1 MISTSPRPPT
11 VRPHSLSSSQVLDIL
26 CMEAGVPRRTIDT
39 AGRVPGVYPGVHPNL
54 KALPAHTS
62 AKFNARFRPLALGSC
77 HPRRNANYT
86 YAQPGRWHLR
96 AKHPSAS
103 CANSAGPVQKKT
115 HKISITRFVESAVT
129 GNLRTQYKIKIS
141 WARFGGASVYR
152 TRRYIP
158 LCLQVDS
165 ACLILQ
171 GSSISNQC
179 IYVLNVDRAPANRRN
194 VDTVYLSC
202 CLAGYCWRAV
212 PILQGKMNLLLNA
225 PSRRQIAS
233 ARQQGINGRIAAQT
247 SFSSS

>member
-1 MISTSPRPPT
+1 MYLGVLSTRPAACPACIRAFTLTSRRFLRTRARSSTRASVHWPWGHVTHAGTPT
-11 VRPHSLSSSQVLDIL
+11 ILTHNPEDGICARSIRVRRAQIAP
-26 CMEAGVPRRTIDT
+26 VPS
-39 AGRVPGVYPGVHPNL
+39 
-54 KALPAHTS
+54 K
-62 AKFNARFRPLALGSC
+62 
-77 HPRRNANYT
+77 
-86 YAQPGRWHLR
+86 
-96 AKHPSAS
+96 
-103 CANSAGPVQKKT
+103 KKT